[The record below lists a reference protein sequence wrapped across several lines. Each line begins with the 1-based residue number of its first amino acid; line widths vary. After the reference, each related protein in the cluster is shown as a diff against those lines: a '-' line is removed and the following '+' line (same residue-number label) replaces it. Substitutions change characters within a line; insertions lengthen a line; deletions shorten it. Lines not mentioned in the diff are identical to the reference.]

1 VILLDNVTVEV
12 PRWGGP
18 KSILRNQSA
27 LFRSGARVSIL
38 APAGSGR
45 TTLARV
51 IGGVKRPIRG
61 RVHIDGSVGWPIG
74 FSGLLNP
81 TLTLSENIAHVAG
94 LIDVPPEEIW
104 AVVAWFCD
112 SDAILERRVASL
124 SPSEKA
130 LAAYSMSLAVPTD
143 HLIADDKI
151 MISDERVAARC
162 DILLRR
168 RLDGAGLIFLSRNAK
183 LLERWCD
190 EHYVL
195 LNGGLH
201 SVRDPAEGQGLL
213 DSAAETEI
221 ARTDNVRA

>member
-12 PRWGGP
+12 PTGHWP
-18 KSILRNQSA
+18 KAILRNQSTM
-27 LFRSGARVSIL
+27 FRTGARVSIL

-51 IGGVKRPIRG
+51 IGGVKRPTRG

-81 TLTLSENIAHVAG
+81 TLTLSENITNVAG
-94 LIDVPPEEIW
+94 LIDVTPGEIG

-112 SDAILERRVASL
+112 SDAILERRVMQL

-130 LAAYSMSLAVPTD
+130 LAAYAMSLAVPTD
-143 HLIADDKI
+143 HVIADDKI

-162 DILLRR
+162 DLLLRR
-168 RLDGAGLIFLSRNAK
+168 RLDGAGLVFLSRNAK
-183 LLERWCD
+183 QLERWCD
-190 EHYVL
+190 QHYVL
-195 LNGGLH
+195 INGGLH
-201 SVRDPAEGQGLL
+201 PVGDPAEGQMML
-213 DSAAETEI
+213 DAAEEHEKAGI
-221 ARTDNVRA
+221 DDV

>member
-1 VILLDNVTVEV
+1 VILLDNVTVQV
-12 PRWGGP
+12 PGWRAP
-18 KSILRNQSA
+18 ITILHNQTV
-27 LFRSGARVSIL
+27 LFRKRARVSIL

-51 IGGVKRPIRG
+51 LGGVKRPMRG
-61 RVHIDGSVGWPIG
+61 RVFIEGSVGWPIG

-81 TLTLSENIAHVAG
+81 MLTLAENIAHVAG
-94 LIDVPPEEIW
+94 LLHVTSGEIG

-112 SDAILERRVASL
+112 SDKILERRVMTLA
-124 SPSEKA
+124 PSERA
-130 LAAYSMSLAVPTD
+130 LAVFAISLAVPVD

-151 MISDERVAARC
+151 MVSDTRIAARSEQ
-162 DILLRR
+162 LLRR

-195 LNGGLH
+195 LNGSLRA
-201 SVRDPAEGQGLL
+201 VADPTEGQCLL
-213 DSAAETEI
+213 DAQAKTEI
-221 ARTDNVRA
+221 AEFNDV